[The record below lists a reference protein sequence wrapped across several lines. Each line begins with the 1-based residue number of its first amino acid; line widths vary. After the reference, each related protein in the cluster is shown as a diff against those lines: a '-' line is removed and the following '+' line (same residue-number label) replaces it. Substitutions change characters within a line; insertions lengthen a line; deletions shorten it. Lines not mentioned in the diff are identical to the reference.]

1 METDD
6 RNQSDMNEP
15 NLAEAVSER
24 AAESP
29 VEVRDPP
36 VRRIK
41 PDLEWLKY
49 QREIGRRSEE
59 CNLVMLAETAMRQPS
74 DRESHHYISPPL

>member
-29 VEVRDPP
+29 P
-36 VRRIK
+36 VSSIQ

-59 CNLVMLAETAMRQPS
+59 CNLVMLAETAMRQSS
-74 DRESHHYISPPL
+74 DRESPHYITPPL